1 MSLNG
6 TGSLTGTG
14 WLRGVFVAV
23 LAAFCMESNGR
34 PCVSGVY
41 PHLAYSNNEGE
52 CGTGAVVPW
61 AGSLWVVT
69 YGPHSPCG
77 SSDKLYQIT
86 PDLRQN
92 IRPESVGGTHA
103 NRLIHRES
111 QQLLIG
117 TYLVDKIGNVRTVP
131 IHTMPGRLTGV
142 ARHLVDPRNKLYVT
156 DMEEALYELDV
167 NSLDTFTRIRDGH
180 NRAAFEG
187 LFKRLDVKPPRGW
200 DSAEESDLFGY
211 HGKGTCS
218 GFGKVFYANNGWY
231 TPEAMRNPTIPAGAL
246 VEWRPND
253 RQWTLI
259 RTNQFTEVTTRDG
272 IYGNEHPDAN
282 VIWAM
287 GWDHKSVIL
296 AVTDDGRTWHDY
308 RLPKGSHCYDGAH
321 GWNTEWPRI
330 REIGDK
336 DNLLATM
343 HGTFWKFP
351 ASFGP
356 KNAKGIRP
364 YSNYLKVVGD
374 FCAWNGKV
382 VFGCDD
388 SARNEFMNKRRA
400 KGGVA
405 GPESSNSNLWFVDP
419 KALGSFGPALG
430 RGSVWHEEPV
440 KAGAHSD
447 AYLLAGYDR
456 RTLYVTGGL
465 DFDLEVD
472 ADGSGHWARV
482 DRKRRCPQYKGSAD
496 VQIVELDDLPGE
508 WVRLVAKSDT
518 GKVTAFFNYA
528 NEDRRS
534 AKPDKIFEGLCFG
547 PTTQKGD
554 LNGLVRS
561 GAASAGLPLKFL
573 DTTCNSVRGYY
584 EIDGELTFNRVAD
597 VNSPQVQD
605 MLTNC
610 AAQVNGS
617 VRTAGVW
624 VDAASALVVD
634 DDGRR
639 WRLPRR
645 GWHIDGT
652 MPQGEFIAA
661 GRICREVCTERDLM
675 NVGGNFYELPAENA
689 GGMAMIRPVGASAA
703 LEYPRDY
710 CSWRGLLVMTG
721 IERFYKGTN
730 PRILRAA
737 DKNSTAAVWLGVAD
751 DLWKMG
757 KPRGKGGPWLKT
769 AVKLGEPSDPYLMTG
784 FDRKRLTLEASAA
797 TTVALEIDVTG
808 RGTWA
813 TLRRYEVKPGGKLTD
828 DLSAIRAYWLR
839 FVSSTDCTVTAQL
852 NYE

>member
-1 MSLNG
+1 M
-6 TGSLTGTG
+6 LTM
-14 WLRGVFVAV
+14 VAA
-23 LAAFCMESNGR
+23 LSWAAFAKPGNVG
-34 PCVSGVY
+34 GVY
-41 PHLAYSNNEGE
+41 PSLAYFNEEGE

-61 AGSLWVVT
+61 AGSLWIVT
-69 YGPHSPCG
+69 YGPHCPVG
-77 SSDKLYQIT
+77 GSDKLLQVT
-86 PDLRQN
+86 SDGRLVV
-92 IRPESVGGTHA
+92 RPESVGGTHA
-103 NRLIHRES
+103 NRMIHRES

-117 TYLVDKIGNVRTVP
+117 TYLVDKGGKVRTIP
-131 IHTMPGRLTGV
+131 IHTMPGRLTGA
-142 ARHLVDPRNKLYVT
+142 ARHLADPKNKVYVT

-167 NSLDTFTRIRDGH
+167 NTLDTFTRIRDGH
-180 NRAAFEG
+180 NAGHFKK
-187 LFKRLDVKPPRGW
+187 LFAQLGVRPPKGW
-200 DSAEESDLFGY
+200 DAAEDSVLFGY

-231 TPEAMRNPTIPAGAL
+231 NERAMRDPTIPAGAL
-246 VEWRPND
+246 AEWRPND

-272 IYGNEHPDAN
+272 VIGNEHPHEN
-282 VIWAM
+282 VIWAL

-296 AVTDDGRTWHDY
+296 TVTDDGKTWRDY
-308 RLPKGSHCYDGAH
+308 RLPKGSHSYDGAH

-336 DNLLATM
+336 ENLLATM
-343 HGTFWKFP
+343 HGTFWRFP

-374 FCAWNGKV
+374 FCEWNGKV

-388 SARNEFMNKRRA
+388 SARNEFLNKRRA

-419 KALGSFGPALG
+419 KDLGSFGPALG

-440 KAGAHSD
+440 KAGARSD
-447 AYLLAGYDR
+447 AYLLAGYDK

-472 ADGSGHWARV
+472 EKGDGVWRVARSSSGSR
-482 DRKRRCPQYKGSAD
+482 DL
-496 VQIVELDDLPGE
+496 QIVELDDLSGE
-508 WVRLVAKSDT
+508 WVRIVAKSDAK
-518 GKVTAFFNYA
+518 KVTAFFNYA
-528 NEDRRS
+528 NADRRE
-534 AKPDKIFEGLCFG
+534 AKPDKIFEGLCLG
-547 PTTQKGD
+547 PPSQIGD
-554 LNGLVRS
+554 CEGLVRS

-573 DTTCNSVRGYY
+573 DMTCNSLHDYC
-584 EIDGELTFNRVAD
+584 EIDGELNFRRVAD
-597 VNSPQVQD
+597 ADSPQAQD

-610 AAQVNGS
+610 AT
-617 VRTAGVW
+617 RTAGVW
-624 VDAASALVVD
+624 TEEASALVID

-639 WRLPRR
+639 WRLPRASYQV
-645 GWHIDGT
+645 GT
-652 MPQGEFIAA
+652 MPQGEFMAM
-661 GRICREVCTERDLM
+661 GRMCREVCTERDLM

-689 GGMAMIRPVGASAA
+689 GGMAMIRPVAASAA
-703 LEYPRDY
+703 FGYPRDY

-721 IERFYKGTN
+721 IERLYKGTN

-737 DKNSTAAVWLGVAD
+737 DRGSTAAVWLGVAD

-757 KPRGKGGPWLKT
+757 KPRGKGGPWCKMT
-769 AVKLGEPSDPYLMTG
+769 VKPGEPSDPYLMTG

-797 TTVALEIDVTG
+797 TTVTLEIDVTG

-813 TLRRYEVKPGGKLTD
+813 KLKSYELKPGKVVTD

-839 FVSSTDCTVTAQL
+839 VVSSAGCTATARL
-852 NYE
+852 VYE

>member
-1 MSLNG
+1 MKKALM
-6 TGSLTGTG
+6 
-14 WLRGVFVAV
+14 VVA
-23 LAAFCMESNGR
+23 LGACAFAGIADEGAAG
-34 PCVSGVY
+34 CVGGVY
-41 PHLAYSNNEGE
+41 PSLAYFNDEGE

-69 YGPHSPCG
+69 YGPHCPVG

-86 PDLRQN
+86 PDLRQ
-92 IRPESVGGTHA
+92 IVCPESVGGTHA

-117 TYLVDKIGNVRTVP
+117 TYLVDKDGKVRTVP

-142 ARHLVDPRNKLYVT
+142 ARHVTDPKNKIYVT

-167 NSLDTFTRIRDGH
+167 NDLSTFTRIRDGH
-180 NRAAFEG
+180 NACHFDA
-187 LFKRLDVKPPRGW
+187 LFKRLGVKPPKGW
-200 DSAEESDLFGY
+200 DEAEDSDLFGY

-246 VEWRPND
+246 AEWRPND

-272 IYGNEHPDAN
+272 IYGNEHPDKN

-296 AVTDDGRTWHDY
+296 SVTDDGRTWHDY
-308 RLPKGSHCYDGAH
+308 RLPKGSHSYDGAH

-336 DNLLATM
+336 ENLLATM

-374 FCAWNGKV
+374 FCEWNGKV

-388 SARNEFMNKRRA
+388 SARNEFLNKRRA

-419 KALGSFGPALG
+419 KDLGSFGPALG

-440 KAGAHSD
+440 KAGTRSD
-447 AYLLAGYDR
+447 AYLLAGYDK

-472 ADGSGHWARV
+472 EKGDGVWSRVSGL
-482 DRKRRCPQYKGSAD
+482 KSSSSPSL
-496 VQIVELDDLPGE
+496 QIVELSDLPGE
-508 WVRLVAKSDT
+508 WVRLVAKSDAQ
-518 GKVTAFFNYA
+518 KVTAFFNYA
-528 NEDRRS
+528 NADRRE
-534 AKPDKIFEGLCFG
+534 ARPDKIFEGVCFG
-547 PTTQKGD
+547 PTTQMGD
-554 LNGLVRS
+554 LEGLVRS
-561 GAASAGLPLKFL
+561 GAADAGLPLKFL
-573 DTTCNSVRGYY
+573 DATANGLHDYY
-584 EIDGELTFNRVAD
+584 EIDGELNFKRVAD
-597 VNSPQVQD
+597 FNSAQARD
-605 MLTNC
+605 MITNC
-610 AAQVNGS
+610 AT
-617 VRTAGVW
+617 RTAGVW
-624 VDAASALVVD
+624 TEEASALVID

-639 WRLPRR
+639 WRLPRESYKV
-645 GWHIDGT
+645 GT
-652 MPQGEFIAA
+652 MPQGEFMAA

-689 GGMAMIRPVGASAA
+689 GGMAMIRPVASSAT
-703 LEYPRDY
+703 LGYPSDY

-737 DKNSTAAVWLGVAD
+737 EKNSTAAVWLGVAD

-757 KPRGKGGPWLKT
+757 KPRGEGGPWLKT
-769 AVKLGEPSDPYLMTG
+769 AVKPGEISDPYLMTG
-784 FDRKRLTLEASAA
+784 FDRKRLTIEASAA
-797 TTVALEIDVTG
+797 TTVMLEVDITG

-813 TLRRYEVKPGGKLTD
+813 KLKTYEVKPGKAVTD
-828 DLSAIRAYWLR
+828 DLSEIRAYWLR
-839 FVSSTDCTVTAQL
+839 FVSSAACTVSAQL
-852 NYE
+852 AYE